1 MLFII
6 SNLVKF
12 VVAKDTIEWNVYFL
26 QDHADMK
33 NQKNSSWSPL
43 ELSSLNVK
51 IPQPCEIQQ
60 VTEMNVGE

>member
-6 SNLVKF
+6 GNLVKF

-26 QDHADMK
+26 QDHEVRK
-33 NQKNSSWSPL
+33 NQKNSSWIPL

-60 VTEMNVGE
+60 VTGIHVGE